1 MSARLLLAWILVLIL
16 AHLSAGCSFNAKN
29 RAKVDKQLTAA
40 TSGLDEASRELTT
53 GALDSLDYAPSNAP
67 VELARDLLKF
77 NQGISGVPTDRID
90 VLGVLATNAAA
101 VEDLDGRLSRYA
113 GLIEE
118 QKRLQGR
125 IAELEDRLIDM
136 GTKYEAE
143 RNKSIVKR
151 IWRWAIGTLGVG
163 GLIALVIFFPA
174 ALPILGTIL
183 GKLVGMLPKLAGFVG
198 VVSRKA
204 FDGVVK
210 GVGEVRYQLKL
221 QPDRTYSGAEVL
233 ALVDGQLKAADPG
246 EKNRALV
253 TARREA
259 LNV

>member
-1 MSARLLLAWILVLIL
+1 MNRLAILVLML
-16 AHLSAGCSFNAKN
+16 ALSGCSYNATN
-29 RAKVDKQLTAA
+29 RAKVDKQLSQA

-90 VLGVLATNAAA
+90 VLGVLATNSAA
-101 VEDLDGRLSRYA
+101 VADLDARLSRYA

-125 IAELEDRLIDM
+125 IEELEGRLIDM
-136 GTKYEAE
+136 GAKYEAE

-151 IWRWAIGTLGVG
+151 IWHWTIGTLGVG
-163 GLIALVIFFPA
+163 GLIALAIFCPA
-174 ALPILGTIL
+174 VLPILGAIV
-183 GKLVGMLPKLAGFVG
+183 GKAVGVLPKLAGFVG

-210 GVGEVRYQLKL
+210 GVGEVRHQLKL
-221 QPDRTYSGAEVL
+221 KPEQLYSGADML
-233 ALVDGQLKAADPG
+233 ALLDGQLKAADPG